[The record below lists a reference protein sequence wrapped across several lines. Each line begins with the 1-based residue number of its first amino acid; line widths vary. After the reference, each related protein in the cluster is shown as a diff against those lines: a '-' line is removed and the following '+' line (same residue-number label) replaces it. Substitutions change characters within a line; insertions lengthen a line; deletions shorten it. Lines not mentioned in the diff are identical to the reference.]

1 MWGSSAIEVAI
12 GLTGFG
18 WDYGGAIT
26 DWRGGKLEPLTGRMI
41 ISVSPRDSAADVSSV
56 LGDSVYSSSDT
67 AFARLQPRVTRI
79 ISWFE

>member
-1 MWGSSAIEVAI
+1 
-12 GLTGFG
+12 
-18 WDYGGAIT
+18 
-26 DWRGGKLEPLTGRMI
+26 MI

-56 LGDSVYSSSDT
+56 LGDSIYSSSDT